1 MNLLQDFKNKPFIEA
16 VQSFFKQTL
25 QITVNELGIL
35 PTNAFDV
42 IGENVV
48 NNLIQDNGVYIY
60 GVVDYE
66 FDKNQTLKNTEDVNN
81 LKEDYAGILIIAII
95 IKNEI
100 KQPSRTQLADITRAF
115 HRKIAAMPIIVV
127 FKYDGAIAIANT
139 ERIPFVDKNKT
150 GQKVGKVSMLK
161 DISINNTHAA
171 HLRIL
176 LDLGQNKAT
185 TFNELYNHWQK
196 TLNTK
201 ELNKKFFKKIAN
213 WYFWSVA
220 KSKFPYNY
228 LKTDAKHKDKSDE
241 KLQELANQKATI
253 RFITRI
259 IFVWFLKEK
268 SLIPSNLFD
277 KEYLKNIVKDFE
289 TTNSG
294 NYYNAIL
301 QNLFFATL
309 NRSSQFRQFAD
320 DKGYN
325 INKTTDYDQN
335 SFFRYEKM
343 FQDGNL
349 ENIMKLFAKIPFI
362 NGGLFDS
369 LDVKPDK
376 TNNIKEEIIDG
387 FSRNKNWQATMPNC
401 LFFESQNVDFDSELR
416 IIYDTKKGNYEVKG
430 LFAIFEEY
438 KFTVEENTPLDVD
451 VALDPYLLGEIFE
464 NLLAYYNPETGAT
477 ARKGSGSFYTPQE
490 IVNYMVSESLKA
502 FLGNDFQDFENLA
515 ALNQNQKHQLVK
527 KLANV
532 KILDPACGSGAFPMG
547 VLYKM
552 VDILKTIDP
561 DNSIWKQVQH
571 DKIIGDK
578 IKELEND
585 KKAIANLSDYE
596 VRTKA
601 TKAVEDRLQDLETN
615 FNNQHHFD
623 DYTRKL
629 YIIRNCIYGVDIQDV
644 AIQIS
649 KLRFF
654 LSLIIDQKNDDI
666 KPLPNLETKFVIANT
681 LIGLEKPKQLMLK
694 NTKLD
699 DLEDDLFELRKK
711 YFEAKNHTEK
721 NKLKVQ
727 DKNLRTQIATILV
740 KDGWNIGMAD
750 KIANYDIYNQNAQAN
765 WFDAEWM
772 FGLSTNNN
780 NNEIVVL
787 NKQIIA
793 INAQIDAVNISF
805 ALNAPLK
812 LLYLKLASVYTQCKV
827 ISDEVENIKNRINEL
842 FGLIPKG
849 LSNVVNEAYNIEYHI
864 NSLNTKINK
873 INKELETIKLSLK
886 AENDNGVFDIVIGNP
901 PYVDSETMVNLGL
914 EDLREYLSN
923 KLKYAKG
930 NWDIYIAF
938 FEVGH
943 NLLCKNGNLIY
954 ITPDKWISKKFGYE
968 LRKGLLNNF
977 IKIIN
982 SGREVFETAKVD
994 SIITHLSKNIIGK
1007 IDFYNQIDQN
1017 NFEHILEFKTN
1028 KLKDPY
1034 SFDWLFSN
1042 FIHIINKIEEQKDKL
1057 YQISICENACAT
1069 SDAYLIKDLIKNNS
1083 SFIDNENLKVINTG
1097 TINKYISKWGSKEMT
1112 YLGNKYLNPIVDKK
1126 TFLKEF
1132 PNSYGQK
1139 SLKPKLIIKG
1149 LTLLDCCI
1157 DENAEIIAGKSTLII
1172 ANTDVEKLKFLL
1184 AIINSKIIL
1193 FYFKEKYSGSSYN
1206 TGITFSKDMIN
1217 DFPMPQDPYQKPFI
1231 TLVDQILSDKKLGK
1245 NTNNLEHQID
1255 VMVYH
1260 LYNLTF
1266 AEAQVIDAGLSADD
1280 FEKYKMLNIN
1290 NG

>member
-1 MNLLQDFKNKPFIEA
+1 MNILQDFENKPFIEA
-16 VQSFFKQTL
+16 VQLFFKQTL
-25 QITVNELGIL
+25 RIPVNELGIL
-35 PTNAFDV
+35 PTNAIDV

-48 NNLIQDNGVYIY
+48 NSIIQDNGVYVY

-66 FDKNQTLKNTEDVNN
+66 FDKNQTLKNTADVNN

-100 KQPSRTQLADITRAF
+100 KQPSRTQLAEITRAF

-139 ERIPFVDKNKT
+139 ERIPFVDKSKT
-150 GQKVGKVSMLK
+150 GEKVGKVSMLK
-161 DISINNTHAA
+161 DVSIENPHAA
-171 HLRIL
+171 HERIL
-176 LDLGQNKAT
+176 LELGQNKALS
-185 TFNELYNHWQK
+185 FNELYNHWQK

-220 KSKFPYNY
+220 KSKFPYEY
-228 LKTDAKHKDKSDE
+228 LKSDAKHKDKTNE

-268 SLIPSNLFD
+268 KLIPSNLFD
-277 KEYLKNIVKDFE
+277 KDYIKTIIKDFE
-289 TTNSG
+289 NTG
-294 NYYNAIL
+294 NAYYYNAIL

-309 NRSSQFRQFAD
+309 NRSSEFRQFAD

-343 FQDGNL
+343 FQDENL
-349 ENIMKLFAKIPFI
+349 ENIMKLFANIPFI

-369 LDVKPDK
+369 LDIKPDK
-376 TNNIKEEIIDG
+376 SNNSKEEIIDG
-387 FSRNKNWQATMPNC
+387 FSRNNNWQATMPNY
-401 LFFESQNVDFDSELR
+401 LFFENQNVDFDKELR
-416 IIYDTKKGNYEVKG
+416 SIYDTKKGNYEVKG
-430 LFAIFEEY
+430 LFSIFEEY
-438 KFTVEENTPLDVD
+438 KFTVEENTPLEVD

-490 IVNYMVSESLKA
+490 IVNYMVEESLKTY
-502 FLGNDFQDFENLA
+502 LGTDLQDFGNLI
-515 ALNQNQKHQLVK
+515 NFNDNQKLQIVK
-527 KLANV
+527 KLADV

-561 DNSIWKQVQH
+561 DNSIWKKVQH

-585 KKAIANLSDYE
+585 KKAIENLSDDE

-654 LSLIIDQKNDDI
+654 LSLIIDQKNENI
-666 KPLPNLETKFVIANT
+666 NPLPNLETKFVIANT
-681 LIGLEKPKQLMLK
+681 LIGIELPKFTVMGKEDHSQDQVKHLKEELKTIREKHFYVTDRKEKQNLKKQDAAKRLEIANALADSMTDYKQDDIDRLNQAIAKQQNQLAQAELMPNMVQEMIVK
-694 NTKLD
+694 
-699 DLEDDLFELRKK
+699 DLFGKE
-711 YFEAKNHTEK
+711 TTV
-721 NKLKVQ
+721 KVNYRLERI
-727 DKNLRTQIATILV
+727 KECTQAIKAAQ
-740 KDGWNIGMAD
+740 N
-750 KIANYDIYNQNAQAN
+750 KIASLQTNTQAEIIRSQALKIADWDIYNQNAQAE
-765 WFDAEWM
+765 WFDSDWM
-772 FGLSTNNN
+772 FG
-780 NNEIVVL
+780 
-787 NKQIIA
+787 
-793 INAQIDAVNISF
+793 
-805 ALNAPLK
+805 
-812 LLYLKLASVYTQCKV
+812 
-827 ISDEVENIKNRINEL
+827 ISD
-842 FGLIPKG
+842 G
-849 LSNVVNEAYNIEYHI
+849 
-864 NSLNTKINK
+864 
-873 INKELETIKLSLK
+873 
-886 AENDNGVFDIVIGNP
+886 FDIVIGNP

-943 NLLCKNGNLIY
+943 NLLSEKGNLIY

-968 LRKGLLNNF
+968 LRKGLLSNF

-994 SIITHLSKNIIGK
+994 SIITHLSKNLIGK
-1007 IDFYNQIDQN
+1007 INFYKQIDQN
-1017 NFEHILEFKTN
+1017 NFKHILEFKTN

-1042 FIHIINKIEEQKDKL
+1042 YIDIINKIEKQKDKL

-1083 SFIDNENLKVINTG
+1083 SFIDNENLKIINTG
-1097 TINKYISKWGSKEMT
+1097 TINKFISKWGTKEMT

-1126 TFLKEF
+1126 TF
-1132 PNSYGQK
+1132 
-1139 SLKPKLIIKG
+1139 
-1149 LTLLDCCI
+1149 
-1157 DENAEIIAGKSTLII
+1157 
-1172 ANTDVEKLKFLL
+1172 
-1184 AIINSKIIL
+1184 
-1193 FYFKEKYSGSSYN
+1193 
-1206 TGITFSKDMIN
+1206 
-1217 DFPMPQDPYQKPFI
+1217 
-1231 TLVDQILSDKKLGK
+1231 
-1245 NTNNLEHQID
+1245 
-1255 VMVYH
+1255 
-1260 LYNLTF
+1260 
-1266 AEAQVIDAGLSADD
+1266 
-1280 FEKYKMLNIN
+1280 
-1290 NG
+1290 

>member
-1 MNLLQDFKNKPFIEA
+1 MNLLQDFKDKPFIES

-35 PTNAFDV
+35 PTNAIDV

-48 NNLIQDNGVYIY
+48 NNFIQDNGVYIY

-81 LKEDYAGILIIAII
+81 LNEDYAGILIIAII

-150 GQKVGKVSMLK
+150 GEKVGKVSMLK
-161 DISINNTHAA
+161 DISIGNPHAA

-176 LDLGQNKAT
+176 LELGQNKAT

-228 LKTDAKHKDKSDE
+228 LKTDPKHNDKSDE

-268 SLIPSNLFD
+268 NLIPSNLFD
-277 KEYLKNIVKDFE
+277 EKYLKNIVKDFE

-309 NRSSQFRQFAD
+309 NRKNDLREFAL
-320 DKGYN
+320 DKSFPV
-325 INKTTDYDQN
+325 NKSTYDVN
-335 SFFRYEKM
+335 SLFRYEKL
-343 FQDGNL
+343 FVNDNPQA
-349 ENIMKLFAKIPFI
+349 IMQLFNTIPFI

-387 FSRNKNWQATMPNC
+387 FSRNKNWQATMPNY
-401 LFFESQNVDFDSELR
+401 LFFENQNVDFDTELR

-490 IVNYMVSESLKA
+490 IVNYMVEESLKTY
-502 FLGNDFQDFENLA
+502 LGDDLQDFENLA

-527 KLANV
+527 KLADV

-585 KKAIANLSDYE
+585 KKAIANLSDDE

-727 DKNLRTQIATILV
+727 DKNLRTQIGAILV
-740 KDGWNIGMAD
+740 NDGWNIGMAD
-750 KIANYDIYNQNAQAN
+750 KIANYDIYNQNAQAE
-765 WFDAEWM
+765 WFDADWM
-772 FGLSTNNN
+772 FGLSPSNN
-780 NNEIVVL
+780 NNEIIVL

-793 INAQIDAVNISF
+793 INTQIDATNIAF
-805 ALNAPLK
+805 ALDASSK
-812 LLYLKLASVYTQCKV
+812 LLHLKLASVATQCY
-827 ISDEVENIKNRINEL
+827 ILANEVENIKNKINEL

-849 LSNVVNEAYNIEYHI
+849 ISNVVNEPYNIEYQI
-864 NSLNTKINK
+864 NSLNTKINE

-886 AENDNGVFDIVIGNP
+886 TENDNGVFDIVIGNP
-901 PYVDSETMVNLGL
+901 PYGISIKEDYRIKVETFLGKVPDYEIYYYFFEIAKKLLKVNGVKCYIVPNTFLFNVFAAKYRL
-914 EDLREYLSN
+914 KLLKNWDLRIIDCTSFKIFEGATVFNAITIFKNSILSN
-923 KLKYAKG
+923 SIKYK
-930 NWDIYIAF
+930 
-938 FEVGH
+938 VT
-943 NLLCKNGNLIY
+943 K
-954 ITPDKWISKKFGYE
+954 
-968 LRKGLLNNF
+968 
-977 IKIIN
+977 
-982 SGREVFETAKVD
+982 ET
-994 SIITHLSKNIIGK
+994 
-1007 IDFYNQIDQN
+1007 N
-1017 NFEHILEFKTN
+1017 NFEKLINNSDENISKENILNNNQNWSLVFKLDNATLNLTSKIRNHGN
-1028 KLKDPY
+1028 KLCDFFP
-1034 SFDWLFSN
+1034 DFSQGL
-1042 FIHIINKIEEQKDKL
+1042 IAYDK
-1057 YQISICENACAT
+1057 YQGQTKET
-1069 SDAYLIKDLIKNNS
+1069 IKNRIYHFDKKVNSELKNWLWGEDIKKFRLNWNCKEWIDYCAGIANPRNPKFFIGKRLLIREITNPSIFSTLTNEEYYHDPAIIVVKDSDNNLETLCAILNSKLATFYHFNS
-1083 SFIDNENLKVINTG
+1083 SPKASKGAFPKILIEDIRNFPILIPKNE
-1097 TINKYISKWGSKEMT
+1097 
-1112 YLGNKYLNPIVDKK
+1112 
-1126 TFLKEF
+1126 
-1132 PNSYGQK
+1132 Q
-1139 SLKPKLIIKG
+1139 
-1149 LTLLDCCI
+1149 
-1157 DENAEIIAGKSTLII
+1157 
-1172 ANTDVEKLKFLL
+1172 
-1184 AIINSKIIL
+1184 
-1193 FYFKEKYSGSSYN
+1193 
-1206 TGITFSKDMIN
+1206 
-1217 DFPMPQDPYQKPFI
+1217 PFI
-1231 TLVDQILSDKKLGK
+1231 TLVNQILSDKKLGK
-1245 NTNNLEHQID
+1245 NTTHLEHQID

-1260 LYNLTF
+1260 LYDLTF
-1266 AEAQVIDAGLSADD
+1266 TEAQVIDAGLSADD
-1280 FEKYKMLNIN
+1280 FEKYKILNLH

>member
-1 MNLLQDFKNKPFIEA
+1 MNILQNFKNKPFIEA

-25 QITVNELGIL
+25 HITVNELGIL

-66 FDKNQTLKNTEDVNN
+66 FDNNPKLKNTADVNN
-81 LKEDYAGILIIAII
+81 LKENYAGILIIAII

-150 GQKVGKVSMLK
+150 GEKVGKVSMLK
-161 DISINNTHAA
+161 DISINNPHAA

-176 LDLGQNKAT
+176 LELGQNKALS
-185 TFNELYNHWQK
+185 FNELYNHWQK

-228 LKTDAKHKDKSDE
+228 LKTDPKHKDKTDE

-309 NRSSQFRQFAD
+309 NRKNDLREFAL
-320 DKGYN
+320 DKSFPV
-325 INKTTDYDQN
+325 NKSTYDVN
-335 SFFRYEKM
+335 SLFRYEKL
-343 FQDGNL
+343 FLNDNPQA
-349 ENIMKLFAKIPFI
+349 IMQLFNTIPFI

-387 FSRNKNWQATMPNC
+387 FSRNNNWQATMPNY
-401 LFFESQNVDFDSELR
+401 LFFESQNVDFDNELR

-502 FLGNDFQDFENLA
+502 YLGNDLQDFENLA

-527 KLANV
+527 KLADV

-585 KKAIANLSDYE
+585 KKAIANLSDFE

-601 TKAVEDRLQDLETN
+601 TKAVEDRLLELEN
-615 FNNQHHFD
+615 IFNNKYNED
-623 DYTRKL
+623 DYSRKL
-629 YIIRNCIYGVDIQDV
+629 YIIQNCIYGVDIQDV

-711 YFEAKNHTEK
+711 YFEAKNHSEK

-740 KDGWNIGMAD
+740 NDGWNIGMAD

-772 FGLSTNNN
+772 FGLSSNYN

-827 ISDEVENIKNRINEL
+827 IADEVENIKNRINEL
-842 FGLIPKG
+842 FGLIPNG
-849 LSNVVNEAYNIEYHI
+849 LSNVVNEPYNIQYQI
-864 NSLNTKINK
+864 NSLNIKINE

-901 PYVDSETMVNLGL
+901 PYVGIRTSLMEKELIEYMKRNYIVAIGQFDLFSVFIESGYNLLKNNGV
-914 EDLREYLSN
+914 LSFIIP
-923 KLKYAKG
+923 KA
-930 NWDIYIAF
+930 IASNQS
-938 FEVGH
+938 FEVVRKFFFKSLALKKYVDTKMPFEKASVES
-943 NLLCKNGNLIY
+943 NIIVCQKNNETGSFENFIFENGIFSFKNNIETSSLQKLPFTILPISIADNEFKIIIKINNQNY
-954 ITPDKWISKKFGYE
+954 LKLNDFTEITRGFEFGFNHYSISK
-968 LRKGLLNNF
+968 N
-977 IKIIN
+977 
-982 SGREVFETAKVD
+982 V
-994 SIITHLSKNIIGK
+994 
-1007 IDFYNQIDQN
+1007 
-1017 NFEHILEFKTN
+1017 
-1028 KLKDPY
+1028 
-1034 SFDWLFSN
+1034 
-1042 FIHIINKIEEQKDKL
+1042 
-1057 YQISICENACAT
+1057 
-1069 SDAYLIKDLIKNNS
+1069 SDYK
-1083 SFIDNENLKVINTG
+1083 
-1097 TINKYISKWGSKEMT
+1097 
-1112 YLGNKYLNPIVDKK
+1112 
-1126 TFLKEF
+1126 
-1132 PNSYGQK
+1132 
-1139 SLKPKLIIKG
+1139 IIKG
-1149 LTLLDCCI
+1149 
-1157 DENAEIIAGKSTLII
+1157 ENVNRYVINFNDFYVDANFNDAKTFKKREYFLNTPKLVTRFVSNELIFSYDDVGYC
-1172 ANTDVEKLKFLL
+1172 NTNVVYNIHINYKLELKYLL
-1184 AIINSKIIL
+1184 AILNSKTL
-1193 FYFKEKYSGSSYN
+1193 NFWFFKVYQ
-1206 TGITFSKDMIN
+1206 N
-1217 DFPMPQDPYQKPFI
+1217 DDKIFPHIQKNQLDSIPIKQIPLAAQQPFI

-1245 NTNNLEHQID
+1245 NTSNLEHQID

-1260 LYNLTF
+1260 LYQLTF
-1266 AEAQVIDAGLSADD
+1266 TEAQVIDAGLSADD